1 MCFNLALRLMA
12 RRSSVRPAALLAV
25 TLALV
30 IPAVA
35 QAQGGGFIER
45 VNRANRAIP
54 QDQRADQ
61 VLFPAMAGMQAPPAV
76 VAVTENG
83 RPTDAMLLGPGLRG
97 WQEAAQWAA
106 AEPQQQVIAAL
117 DEITQVAQFPDSMV
131 LAQPYGIDG
140 VSVDL
145 VRAGLYTELGD
156 PPTLTTADFR
166 YLPKLTDVVILV
178 HVEAS
183 RRVTEGDPAGAIDV
197 LIDLLHLGRMMA
209 NREFFEE
216 VEWGYRTM
224 IDATIRVR
232 DIAYL
237 DYSSNQPSLTYDQ
250 LTASINRLD
259 PGRRG
264 FLMLDRLRLPEGDRI
279 GAEQIIDRLF
289 NERGRPTDRFAPTMS
304 ALSTNDRPLRR
315 FSEAGLWNQVQ
326 VVHGDGFATRKAV
339 ADVVNDWSQLWTQN
353 DFAPGHKLVR
363 EYDRLNPVTEGVV
376 LAIVPEMTGL
386 FNERRILRTE
396 IAGTRAAL
404 GVVAYKAR
412 LRTLPVNLVS
422 LRPQI
427 LPEREID
434 PFGPIRDAQNR
445 PLVSEFKYLV
455 PARDLPVDPA
465 VGPQPMSIDIIMLN
479 QRNFAIGVGL
489 DDDEFVIWSTGPDS
503 DDDTARRVR
512 ENTRSLY
519 DGDYLI
525 WPPVISLYREFL
537 QTEGEL
543 R

>member
-106 AEPQQQVIAAL
+106 AEPQQQIIAAL

-279 GAEQIIDRLF
+279 GAEQIVDRLF

-326 VVHGDGFATRKAV
+326 AVHGDGFATRKAV
-339 ADVVNDWSQLWTQN
+339 ADVFNDWSQLWTQN

-465 VGPQPMSIDIIMLN
+465 VGPQPLAIDIIMLN